1 MTMISLYC
9 LKSRIFKSM
18 NKMKIMKNLQSKM
31 TAIIYIASSLSLILY
46 IFYHAIKEGRTGN
59 ENIEVNAYCL
69 ISDNNDNI
77 MPLNNLNGKL
87 IFFFSKYNCM
97 PCVSK
102 QLELI
107 NNATPYLDQD
117 KLIILTDFTYKELE
131 IFENANHI
139 TFKTYKTKD
148 RLFKDKETKFNVPV
162 YFTFSK
168 KHEIDK
174 LLICDDMSGNSTGYF
189 LEQFY
194 SW

>member
-1 MTMISLYC
+1 
-9 LKSRIFKSM
+9 
-18 NKMKIMKNLQSKM
+18 
-31 TAIIYIASSLSLILY
+31 
-46 IFYHAIKEGRTGN
+46 
-59 ENIEVNAYCL
+59 
-69 ISDNNDNI
+69 
-77 MPLNNLNGKL
+77 
-87 IFFFSKYNCM
+87 M

-107 NNATPYLDQD
+107 NDATPHLDQD
-117 KLIILTDFTYKELE
+117 TLIILTDFTYKELE
-131 IFENANHI
+131 IFKNANHL

-148 RLFKDKETKFNVPV
+148 RLFKDKETKFTVPV

-194 SW
+194 SR